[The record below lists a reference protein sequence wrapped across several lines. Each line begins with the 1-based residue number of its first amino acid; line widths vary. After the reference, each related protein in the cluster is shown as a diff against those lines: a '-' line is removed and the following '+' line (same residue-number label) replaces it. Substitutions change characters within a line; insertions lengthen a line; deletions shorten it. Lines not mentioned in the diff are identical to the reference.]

1 MCIIETTRAEWTE
14 NSSIFAVIR
23 IYEQKSTLQRSPERT
38 SRPCRVYLGNSRAGK
53 WKHRS
58 QGNEKMVEVCEERR
72 RISRD
77 VGRMRKDNE
86 LNGIVKRSVPESP
99 RLLRILLHCLRAY
112 FFSCLSL
119 KTFESSFSFS
129 SQILRFL
136 QEKFH
141 RFDRS

>member
-1 MCIIETTRAEWTE
+1 
-14 NSSIFAVIR
+14 
-23 IYEQKSTLQRSPERT
+23 
-38 SRPCRVYLGNSRAGK
+38 
-53 WKHRS
+53 
-58 QGNEKMVEVCEERR
+58 MVEVCEERR

-136 QEKFH
+136 QEKFL